1 LILPVIAADEGVT
14 DFPTHSRFI
23 GAELDITIMTAA
35 EPNDKSESWPES
47 GSIGRFCGTMFITAV
62 LKAMWE
68 ESEEADDDDDRSSA
82 QAAKAPEDDHTYLA
96 FAEKVYDILY
106 KIDKFREQHDIRFS
120 AQDDDWVSAWADR
133 TDILLS
139 DSKAKW
145 DALADVQPTPS
156 VTAYSNCH
164 RTDEEVQSGSPQ
176 GSHRTHGNVASI
188 SPQSSLRDH
197 YGGIVLRRVDGPLTR
212 LT

>member
-164 RTDEEVQSGSPQ
+164 RTDDEVQSG
-176 GSHRTHGNVASI
+176 

-197 YGGIVLRRVDGPLTR
+197 YGGIVLRRVDGPLIR